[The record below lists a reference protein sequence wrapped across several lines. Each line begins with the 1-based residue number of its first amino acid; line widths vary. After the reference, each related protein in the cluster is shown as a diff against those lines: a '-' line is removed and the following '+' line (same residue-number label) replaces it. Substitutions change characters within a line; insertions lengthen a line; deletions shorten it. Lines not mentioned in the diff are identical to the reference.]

1 MPNTIQLVQ
10 ALEGGG
16 TTTFTLNNPSTKG
29 NFYLVWILGNTA
41 TSITDNASPP
51 NTYVFISDT
60 NGSGSPLSLYYA
72 EDINVPSSGPT
83 TFTAN
88 TGGGGVFFGVLEY
101 SGVSWNAGIDQQ
113 ATASGS
119 TTSVSSGNMTPS
131 VNGELVYGVVIIGG
145 GGGNVFTPGTGF
157 VVANSNF
164 GNNWYDIDQILVGG
178 SGTPLAVNGTLSS
191 ASAWGC
197 IAATFEPGGPTITSQ
212 PTGGT
217 IYVNGSI
224 TLSVTA
230 TATSGS
236 LTYQWQLNG
245 VNISGATSSS
255 YTAINPAQINQNGA
269 YTCIVTDSS
278 GTVTSNVAQ
287 VNVLWN
293 PGGGLGIPTIG
304 QVANGE
310 IPSSGVTPTSNVI
323 LDSSNF

>member
-1 MPNTIQLVQ
+1 V
-10 ALEGGG
+10 
-16 TTTFTLNNPSTKG
+16 
-29 NFYLVWILGNTA
+29 
-41 TSITDNASPP
+41 
-51 NTYVFISDT
+51 
-60 NGSGSPLSLYYA
+60 
-72 EDINVPSSGPT
+72 
-83 TFTAN
+83 
-88 TGGGGVFFGVLEY
+88 
-101 SGVSWNAGIDQQ
+101 
-113 ATASGS
+113 
-119 TTSVSSGNMTPS
+119 TPS

-145 GGGNVFTPGTGF
+145 AGGNVFTPGTGF
-157 VVANSNF
+157 TVVNSNF

-178 SGTPLAVNGTLSS
+178 SGTPLAVNGTLGSS
-191 ASAWGC
+191 ASWAA

-212 PTGGT
+212 PTDGT
-217 IYVNGSI
+217 IFVNGSI

-323 LDSSNF
+323 LDATNF